1 MRFKRAPRVE
11 GYKETPRKRAAVLV
25 SQRHQREKLPL
36 CAELIA
42 ETQPTVDEVI
52 AHRHRVWPIAEQK
65 RRDELARKWRE
76 ARRRLNE
83 LPEPARSAMLRYWN
97 NHRWLPAADP
107 TYLSG
112 EIHGYLTGRLVL
124 HDGEIISAHH
134 LEWQTKTKAR
144 IAAMTDAE
152 LDHMIQTHISPLFAE
167 WGREERQRRFAA
179 RAAIDP
185 PQPARPSRKWRR

>member
-11 GYKETPRKRAAVLV
+11 GYKETARKRAAVLV

-36 CAELIA
+36 FADLIA
-42 ETQPTVDEVI
+42 ETQPTVEDVI

-65 RRDELARKWRE
+65 RRDELAGRWRE

-107 TYLSG
+107 TYLSS
-112 EIHGYLTGRLVL
+112 EIHGYLTGRLIL
-124 HDGEIISAHH
+124 HDGEIMSAHR
-134 LEWQTKTKAR
+134 LEWETTTKQR
-144 IAAMTDAE
+144 FAAMTDAE
-152 LDHMIQTHISPLFAE
+152 LDAMIQTHISPLFVE
-167 WGREERQRRFAA
+167 WGREERQRRFET
-179 RAAIDP
+179 RAAAEP
-185 PQPARPSRKWRR
+185 KPKSQHRRGRR